1 MMNASSM
8 DMRPGW
14 EFVDSQG
21 TFKLPDPQRNSYLYF
36 PLVNEAGMMSS
47 VTPTLGGDAKIDQ
60 NTFLLLPA
68 SAEDLHNSRS
78 TRNFWLRIN
87 ETEVWS
93 ATGNSAEQTTR
104 GLAPSGDE
112 VTLTAGFLWH
122 TVERKHPK
130 IGLVAEVTNF

>member
-1 MMNASSM
+1 MKT
-8 DMRPGW
+8 GW
-14 EFVDSQG
+14 EFIDSQG
-21 TFKLPDPQRNSYLYF
+21 TFKLLNPQRSSYLYF

-60 NTFLLLPA
+60 NTFLLLPT
-68 SAEDLHNSRS
+68 SVEDLHNSRS

-93 ATGNSAEQTTR
+93 ATGNSAAQTTR
-104 GLAPSGDE
+104 SLFPPGEE

-122 TVERKHPK
+122 TVERRHPD
-130 IGLVAEVTNF
+130 LN